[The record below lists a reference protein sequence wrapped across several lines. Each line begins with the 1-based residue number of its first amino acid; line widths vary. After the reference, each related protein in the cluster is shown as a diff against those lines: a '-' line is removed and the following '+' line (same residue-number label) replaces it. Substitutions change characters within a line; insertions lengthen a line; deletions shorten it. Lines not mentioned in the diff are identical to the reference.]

1 MRSLNDRHTAA
12 PIAPLKVKDLT
23 TAAGLTRAAK
33 SLNASPE
40 DMVRFYA
47 YSKGYIEEDPR
58 LGDISIGKSSGG
70 DFYDIDKNRIALS
83 SSDPDVYAHEMGHAE
98 RLHDSSGFYKGVL
111 KGSKAV
117 SSMLNLGSIPIGG
130 AVTYTE
136 GLTSNTKKNIL
147 RGLASASALAALPN
161 LVEEVGATANALG
174 KSNEALRSLRKLA
187 PGLASHSFHGLS
199 GPATYYLFSKLNK
212 ERRGQND

>member
-12 PIAPLKVKDLT
+12 KIAPLKVRDLT

-47 YSKGYIEEDPR
+47 YSKGFIEEDPR

-83 SSDPDVYAHEMGHAE
+83 SPDPDIFAHEMGHAE

-117 SSMLNLGSIPIGG
+117 SSMLSLGSIPIGG
-130 AVTYTE
+130 AVTYSE
-136 GLTSNTKKNIL
+136 GISNKTKKNLL
-147 RGLASASALAALPN
+147 RGLAGASALAALPN
-161 LVEEVGATANALG
+161 LVEEVGATTKALS
-174 KSNEALRSLRKLA
+174 KSTESLRTLKRLA

-212 ERRGQND
+212 ERRG